1 MSDVIEELEAP
12 PLMVQTS
19 PVIEL
24 DDESLFQFCQIN
36 GELRI
41 ERTADGKLIIMPP
54 EGGSSGLG
62 NAELI
67 QVFANWADAD
77 GTGRVFGSSA
87 GFILPNKAMRAPDVS
102 WVLKER
108 LARLTKEE
116 MKKFLSLCPDF
127 VLELR
132 SESGSIGVLKAKME
146 EYIANG
152 ARLGWLLDPVRKQ
165 AHIYRPKKH
174 PETLTNPAKISG
186 APVLKGFA
194 LDVPA
199 IWAAMEGH

>member
-1 MSDVIEELEAP
+1 MSDVIEEFEDP

-24 DDESLFQFCQIN
+24 DDESLFRFCQLN
-36 GELRI
+36 SELRI

-62 NAELI
+62 NSELLY
-67 QVFANWADAD
+67 FLADWAKRD

-87 GFILPNKAMRAPDVS
+87 GFVLPNKAMRAPDVS

-108 LARLTKEE
+108 LAHLTKQE
-116 MKKFLSLCPDF
+116 MKRFLPLCPDF

-132 SESGSIGVLKAKME
+132 SESDSIRVLKAKLE

-165 AHIYRPKKH
+165 AHIYRPGKH
-174 PETLTNPAKISG
+174 AEILTNPSKLSG
-186 APVLKGFA
+186 APVLKGFV
-194 LDVPA
+194 LDLPA
-199 IWAAMEGH
+199 IWAAMEEV

>member
-1 MSDVIEELEAP
+1 MPHAIEELEAP
-12 PLMVQTS
+12 PIMVQTS

-24 DDESLFQFCQIN
+24 DDDSLLRFCQIN
-36 GELRI
+36 RELRI
-41 ERTADGKLIIMPP
+41 ERTADGKLIIMSP
-54 EGGSSGLG
+54 EGGSGGLG

-67 QVFANWADAD
+67 QVFGNWAKRD
-77 GTGRVFGSSA
+77 GTGRVFGSST

-116 MKKFLSLCPDF
+116 LKKFLPLCPDF

-132 SESGSIGVLKAKME
+132 SESDSIGVLKAKME
-146 EYIANG
+146 EYMANG

-165 AHIYRPKKH
+165 AHIYRPKKR
-174 PETLTNPAKISG
+174 PEILTNPAKISG
-186 APVLKGFA
+186 EPLLKGFV
-194 LDVPA
+194 LDLPA
-199 IWAAMEGH
+199 IWAAMEGR

>member
-1 MSDVIEELEAP
+1 MPHAIEELEAP
-12 PLMVQTS
+12 PIMVQTS

-24 DDESLFQFCQIN
+24 DDDSLLRFCQIN
-36 GELRI
+36 RELRI
-41 ERTADGKLIIMPP
+41 ERTADGKLIIMSP
-54 EGGSSGLG
+54 EGGSGGLG

-67 QVFANWADAD
+67 QVFGNWAKRD

-116 MKKFLSLCPDF
+116 LKKFLPLCPDF

-132 SESGSIGVLKAKME
+132 SESDSIGVLKAKME
-146 EYIANG
+146 EYMANG

-165 AHIYRPKKH
+165 AHIYRPKKR
-174 PETLTNPAKISG
+174 PEILTNPAKISG
-186 APVLKGFA
+186 EPLLKGFV
-194 LDVPA
+194 LDLPA
-199 IWAAMEGH
+199 IWAAMEGR

>member
-1 MSDVIEELEAP
+1 
-12 PLMVQTS
+12 MVQTS

-24 DDESLFQFCQIN
+24 DDESLFRFCQIN
-36 GELRI
+36 SELRI

-62 NAELI
+62 NSKLNQAFE
-67 QVFANWADAD
+67 NWADAD
-77 GTGRVFGSSA
+77 GTGRVFGPSA

-102 WVLKER
+102 WILKER

-116 MKKFLSLCPDF
+116 MKKFLPLCPDF

-132 SESGSIGVLKAKME
+132 SESDSTSVLKAKME

-152 ARLGWLLDPVRKQ
+152 ARLGWLLDPIKKQ
-165 AHIYRPKKH
+165 AHIYRPTKD
-174 PETLTNPAKISG
+174 PETLTNPEKISG
-186 APVLKGFA
+186 EPVLKGLV

-199 IWAAMEGH
+199 IWTAMEGH

>member
-1 MSDVIEELEAP
+1 MQHAIEELEAP
-12 PLMVQTS
+12 PIMVQTS

-24 DDESLFQFCQIN
+24 DDDSLLRFCQIN
-36 GELRI
+36 RELRI
-41 ERTADGKLIIMPP
+41 ERTADGKLIIMSP
-54 EGGSSGLG
+54 EGGSGGLG

-67 QVFANWADAD
+67 QVFGNWAKRD

-116 MKKFLSLCPDF
+116 LKKFLPLCPDF

-132 SESGSIGVLKAKME
+132 SESDSIGVLKAKME
-146 EYIANG
+146 EYMANG

-165 AHIYRPKKH
+165 AHIYRPKKR
-174 PETLTNPAKISG
+174 PEILTNPAKISG
-186 APVLKGFA
+186 EPLLKGFV
-194 LDVPA
+194 LDLPA
-199 IWAAMEGH
+199 IWAAMEGR

>member
-1 MSDVIEELEAP
+1 MPHAIEELEAP
-12 PLMVQTS
+12 PIMVQTS

-24 DDESLFQFCQIN
+24 DDDSLLRFCQIN
-36 GELRI
+36 RELRI
-41 ERTADGKLIIMPP
+41 ERTADGKLIITSP
-54 EGGSSGLG
+54 EGGSGGLG

-67 QVFANWADAD
+67 QVFGNWAKRD

-116 MKKFLSLCPDF
+116 LKKFLPLCPDF

-132 SESGSIGVLKAKME
+132 SESDSIGLLKAKME
-146 EYIANG
+146 EYMANG

-165 AHIYRPKKH
+165 AHIYRPKKR
-174 PETLTNPAKISG
+174 PEILTNPAKISG
-186 APVLKGFA
+186 EPLLKGFV
-194 LDVPA
+194 LDLPA
-199 IWAAMEGH
+199 IWAAMEGR